1 MTAPNQFAIYDWQV
15 AQEGDDT
22 PPLSPGLSMLLY
34 VLMSQL
40 LAISAEDLKWI
51 VVNDTVMGGVS
62 TSSVSMDDSVRF
74 IGELSLEQNGG
85 FTSMRAPLPRQA
97 MEETRAIRLTLRGD
111 GRTYDFTL
119 RRRDVPMR
127 AGSYRVSV
135 PTQAEDLTV
144 VELPLAEFRPT
155 SFGRPVA
162 GAPALDTN
170 LSRIDEVGFL
180 LADKQPGPFALELIS
195 LELLPG
201 ATPRAAGHRQVIEGL
216 SEAVSIGVPLF
227 NKGDAAGCQA
237 TYTQALIQIRL
248 HPALTAGEQALVAQ
262 ALADAESLSAADA
275 AWVLRGAIDSVL
287 ASAPS

>member
-1 MTAPNQFAIYDWQV
+1 MTAPNQFAIYDWQA
-15 AQEGDDT
+15 AQEGDDL
-22 PPLSPGLSMLLY
+22 PPISPGFSMLLY
-34 VLMSQL
+34 ILLSQL
-40 LAISAEDLKWI
+40 LAISAQDLKWG

-85 FTSMRAPLPRQA
+85 FASMRAPLPRQA
-97 MEETRAIRLTLRGD
+97 MAETRAVRLTLRGD
-111 GRTYDFTL
+111 GRAYDFTL

-135 PTQAEDLTV
+135 PTQAEGLTV
-144 VELPLAEFRPT
+144 VELPLADFRPT

-162 GAPALDTN
+162 GAPALDAN

-180 LADKQPGPFALELIS
+180 LADKQAGSFALELVS
-195 LELLPG
+195 MELLLG

-216 SEAVSIGVPLF
+216 SEAVSMGVPLF
-227 NKGDAAGCQA
+227 NQGDAAGCQA
-237 TYTQALIQIRL
+237 AYTQALLQLRV
-248 HPALTAGEQALVAQ
+248 HPALTAGERALVTQALSE
-262 ALADAESLSAADA
+262 AESLSAADA

-287 ASAPS
+287 ASAPG